1 MAWFPW
7 AQPPARSNLTTGEV
21 VDWLRYRAIEFG
33 APSAFIDALDDLVLA
48 ETAREEIDE
57 LQEKLNDAEDMI
69 ARIRREM
76 GASVSEEARI
86 EAIQD
91 ILDED

>member
-33 APSAFIDALDDLVLA
+33 APTAFIDALDDLVLA
-48 ETAREEIDE
+48 ETAQEEIDE
-57 LQEKLNDAEDMI
+57 LTEKLETVKERLCM
-69 ARIRREM
+69 ARTLRELK
-76 GASVSEEARI
+76 R
-86 EAIQD
+86 
-91 ILDED
+91 